1 MLKSLTLAV
10 AAAAILAAVPSMAQA
25 KSIKNLLTD
34 QQLSNYCAD
43 KPVGSETTGTITV
56 GDQVVTGSIHC
67 EPEHYLPLDA
77 DGNFVSDDILD
88 DSDDSDDDLN
98 DDNGGDRE
106 DDDSDDDNSGSGSDD
121 DSDDDSDNDSND
133 DNSGHGNSD
142 DD

>member
-10 AAAAILAAVPSMAQA
+10 AAAAILAAVPSVAQA

-43 KPVGSETTGTITV
+43 KPVGSETTGTLTV
-56 GDQVVTGSIHC
+56 GEQVITGSIHC
-67 EPEHYLPLDA
+67 EAEDYLPLDQN
-77 DGNFVSDDILD
+77 GNFVSDDILD
-88 DSDDSDDDLN
+88 DADDSDDDL
-98 DDNGGDRE
+98 DDDHGGDD
-106 DDDSDDDNSGSGSDD
+106 DDDSNDDGDDNSGSDDSDDESDD
-121 DSDDDSDNDSND
+121 DSDD